1 MLQFESK
8 GRKRVMFQ
16 FEGSQEEGT
25 LFNTEEG
32 QPFCS
37 MQTFNI
43 G

>member
-1 MLQFESK
+1 
-8 GRKRVMFQ
+8 MFQ

-25 LFNTEEG
+25 LFNAEEG
-32 QPFCS
+32 QTFCS